1 MVLDLINWKV
11 NYQAMAR
18 DPSPATEERLRDADR
33 SQSTIL
39 AAARDEF
46 AEYGLGGAR
55 VDRIAE
61 RAGLN
66 KRLIYY
72 YFEDKEKLFQA
83 VLEQAYRDI
92 REQEMQLR
100 LQDMDPPTAVRRLIE
115 FTWDYYLAHPEFM
128 TLLNS
133 ANLHRAR
140 HLAESRRAQELNSP
154 LINTLAAV
162 LERGRR
168 EGMFRGGVDPVQLYV
183 SIAGLAYFYLS
194 NSHTLSAIF
203 GRDLLAPK
211 ARSERLSHM
220 TDVILGYLLHD

>member
-1 MVLDLINWKV
+1 MT
-11 NYQAMAR
+11 AAAR
-18 DPSPATEERLRDADR
+18 PVKTARREPAPASDERLRDADR
-33 SQSTIL
+33 SQGTIL

-46 AEYGLGGAR
+46 AEFGLGGAR
-55 VDRIAE
+55 MDRIAE
-61 RAGLN
+61 RAALN

-72 YFEDKEKLFQA
+72 YFADKETLFQA
-83 VLEQAYRDI
+83 VLEQSYRDI
-92 REQEMQLR
+92 RQAEQQLN
-100 LQDMDPPTAVRRLIE
+100 LLGVEPVDAVRRLVR
-115 FTWDYYLAHPEFM
+115 FTWDYYLAHPEFL

-133 ANLHRAR
+133 ANLHKAR
-140 HLAESRRAQELNSP
+140 HLAESRRARELNSP
-154 LINTLAAV
+154 VIETLAAV

-168 EGMFRGGVDPVQLYV
+168 EGSFRGGVDPVQLYV

-203 GRDLLAPK
+203 GRDLLSPK

>member
-1 MVLDLINWKV
+1 MT
-11 NYQAMAR
+11 R
-18 DPSPATEERLRDADR
+18 DTPPATEERQRDADR
-33 SQSTIL
+33 SQGTIL

-55 VDRIAE
+55 MDRIAE

-72 YFEDKEKLFQA
+72 YFEDKETLFQA

-92 REQEMQLR
+92 REQERTLH
-100 LQDMDPPTAVRRLIE
+100 LLDLEPAAAVRRLVE
-115 FTWDYYLAHPEFM
+115 FTWNYYLEHPEFL

-133 ANLHRAR
+133 ANLHKAR
-140 HLAESRRAQELNSP
+140 HLQGSQRARQLNSP
-154 LINTLAAV
+154 LIEMLAEI

-168 EGMFRGGVDPVQLYV
+168 EGTFRGGVDPVQLYV
-183 SIAGLAYFYLS
+183 SIASLSYFYLS
-194 NSHTLSAIF
+194 NNHTLSAIF
-203 GRDLLAPK
+203 GRDLMTAK

-220 TDVILGYLLHD
+220 CDVILGYLLRN

>member
-1 MVLDLINWKV
+1 MSG
-11 NYQAMAR
+11 AAR
-18 DPSPATEERLRDADR
+18 PLRAPRREPVPAGDERLRDAER
-33 SQSTIL
+33 SQGVIL

-46 AEYGLGGAR
+46 AEFGLGGAR

-72 YFEDKEKLFQA
+72 YFADKETLFQA
-83 VLEQAYRDI
+83 VLEQSYRDI
-92 REQEMQLR
+92 RAAEQQLN
-100 LQDMDPPTAVRRLIE
+100 LLEVEPIDAVRRLVR
-115 FTWDYYLAHPEFM
+115 FTWDYYLAHPEFL

-133 ANLHRAR
+133 ANLHKAR
-140 HLAESRRAQELNSP
+140 HLAESKRARELNSP
-154 LINTLAAV
+154 LIETLAAV

-168 EGMFRGGVDPVQLYV
+168 DGSFRGGVDPVQLYV
-183 SIAGLAYFYLS
+183 SIAGMAYFYLS
-194 NSHTLSAIF
+194 NSYTLSAIF
-203 GRDLLAPK
+203 GRDLLSPK

>member
-1 MVLDLINWKV
+1 
-11 NYQAMAR
+11 MAR
-18 DPSPATEERLRDADR
+18 DTSPAGEERLRDADR

-46 AEYGLGGAR
+46 AEHGLGGAR

-72 YFEDKEKLFQA
+72 YFADKETLFQA
-83 VLEQAYRDI
+83 VLEQTYRDI
-92 REQEMQLR
+92 REQERKLH
-100 LQDMDPPTAVRRLIE
+100 LTDLEPETAVRRLIE
-115 FTWDYYLAHPEFM
+115 FTWDYYLAHPEFI

-133 ANLHRAR
+133 ANLHKAR
-140 HLAESRRAQELNSP
+140 HLAESKRARELNSP
-154 LINTLAAV
+154 LIETLAAV

-168 EGMFRGGVDPVQLYV
+168 TGRFRGGVDPVQLYV

-194 NSHTLSAIF
+194 NSYTLSAIF
-203 GRDLLAPK
+203 GRDLLSPK

-220 TDVILGYLLHD
+220 TDVVLGYLLND

>member
-1 MVLDLINWKV
+1 
-11 NYQAMAR
+11 MAR
-18 DPSPATEERLRDADR
+18 DTSPAAEERLRDADR

-46 AEYGLGGAR
+46 AEFGLGGAR
-55 VDRIAE
+55 MDRIAE
-61 RAGLN
+61 RAALN

-72 YFEDKEKLFQA
+72 SFADKETLFQA

-92 REQEMQLR
+92 RSEEENLH
-100 LQDMDPPTAVRRLIE
+100 LMDLEPAVAIKRLIE
-115 FTWDYYLAHPEFM
+115 FTWDYYLRHPEFI

-140 HLAESRRAQELNSP
+140 HLAESRRARELNSP
-154 LINTLAAV
+154 LIETIAAV

-168 EGMFRGGVDPVQLYV
+168 EGAFRGGVDPVQLYV

-211 ARSERLSHM
+211 ARAERLSHM
-220 TDVILGYLLHD
+220 TDVVLGYLLKND